1 MESTENER
9 QVEKILG
16 PPSLPRLDPLPARRP
31 PSPSSSPSASLPISL
46 DEFMSRQESN
56 QSTSSCSTVNKIAQ
70 SAHSSRSPDLRHS
83 SSISSSLRCP
93 RPAAAPVDL
102 EPVPANLSQT
112 QSHPSL
118 HPKSVSTLLPSSV
131 IDTSTTSQRPPLA
144 SKRPFSTGP
153 ASEDQSQKR
162 QRLDFDARKLL
173 SGERGEMSGVEQ
185 LSQEAGKIREDEGT
199 SSKSKESKPIYSVVL
214 PKLDHTLDRIPPPRQ
229 TLQLSS
235 QRFFKE
241 KDQHYV
247 LFNRGNP
254 TQSESFLAMFP
265 SSLVVTESV
274 ANSSDILSAKQ
285 SYQMLGEYVA
295 KLRSDSSQ
303 AVSLLRHFAA
313 YRDFCRSKKIN
324 EFPIV
329 SAKIALALYDYKEG
343 DPHIVGRDA
352 VSALDSIRRQTS
364 NLPIKSERSHR
375 NKLDGIEYGRIAV
388 NDVLGT
394 SSCFQASFDGQF

>member
-1 MESTENER
+1 MESTGSER
-9 QVEKILG
+9 RIETIMG

-31 PSPSSSPSASLPISL
+31 PSPSSSPSTSLPISL
-46 DEFMSRQESN
+46 DEFMSRKESN
-56 QSTSSCSTVNKIAQ
+56 QSISSRSTAPEIAPPV
-70 SAHSSRSPDLRHS
+70 HSSRSADLLHPN
-83 SSISSSLRCP
+83 SISSSLDPP
-93 RPAAAPVDL
+93 RPATAPVDL
-102 EPVPANLSQT
+102 EPIPSKLSQT
-112 QSHPSL
+112 QSHPSHRFKL
-118 HPKSVSTLLPSSV
+118 VFDLPSSSDV
-131 IDTSTTSQRPPLA
+131 DTSSTSQRSPLA
-144 SKRPFSTGP
+144 SNRPFSTGP
-153 ASEDQSQKR
+153 DSEDQSQKR

-173 SGERGEMSGVEQ
+173 SGERVEMSGVEQ
-185 LSQEAGKIREDEGT
+185 LSQEAGEIREDEGT
-199 SSKSKESKPIYSVVL
+199 SSKSKESKPIYSVIL
-214 PKLDHTLDRIPPPRQ
+214 PKLDHTLDRIPPPRHA
-229 TLQLSS
+229 LQSAS
-235 QRFFKE
+235 QRFFE
-241 KDQHYV
+241 KKDHHYA

-254 TQSESFLAMFP
+254 TQSKSFLAMFP

-274 ANSSDILSAKQ
+274 ANSSDIVSAKQ